1 MTQCPHSVCSSV
13 THQGQVRCGPA
24 LTVEYTV
31 ALAYFSL
38 KIQPS
43 GIPVGPIFC
52 HLGVEHLF
60 SQLSGYG
67 MLLSIPTGVRGGG
80 GEGNAVEKVELSF
93 FKKVQMNINNNVF
106 FGEIAWTS

>member
-1 MTQCPHSVCSSV
+1 M
-13 THQGQVRCGPA
+13 
-24 LTVEYTV
+24 EYTV

-43 GIPVGPIFC
+43 GIPAGPIFC

-67 MLLSIPTGVRGGG
+67 MLLSIPDWGAGGG
-80 GEGNAVEKVELSF
+80 GEGERGGKGGAVMFQKRLSA
-93 FKKVQMNINNNVF
+93 N
-106 FGEIAWTS
+106 EH

>member
-1 MTQCPHSVCSSV
+1 M
-13 THQGQVRCGPA
+13 
-24 LTVEYTV
+24 EYTA

-67 MLLSIPTGVRGGG
+67 MLLSIPDWGAKWGGRGEHS
-80 GEGNAVEKVELSF
+80 GEGGAFIFQKSANEH
-93 FKKVQMNINNNVF
+93 
-106 FGEIAWTS
+106 